1 MNFKELAARY
11 DAWYRTPLGS
21 LAHALEMDAILALA
35 EIKPG
40 ERVVDIGCG
49 TGIYTVEVAQRGAH
63 VIGVDPSMEMITIAQ
78 EKLRQAGLT
87 GQFVCGSAEA
97 LPFRSG
103 KFDLALAV
111 TSLCFVHSPD
121 RAIEEMRR
129 VLRPGG
135 RLVLGELNRF
145 SLWAFL
151 RRLKG
156 FFRET
161 IYSQAHFWS
170 RQELGR
176 LLRAKGFHL
185 DTVHTLLYFPPIPF
199 RTFLKSYR
207 FFEVVI
213 KKLLPGTGAFIAMRA
228 ERR

>member
-1 MNFKELAARY
+1 MNFKDLAARY
-11 DAWYRTPLGS
+11 DAWYQTPLGT
-21 LAHALEMDAILALA
+21 LAHALERDAILALA
-35 EIKPG
+35 GVKPG
-40 ERVVDIGCG
+40 EWAVDIGCG
-49 TGIYTVEVAQRGAH
+49 TGIYTVELAQRSAR
-63 VIGVDPSMEMITIAQ
+63 VIGLDPSMEMITIAQ

-87 GQFVCGSAEA
+87 GHFICGSAEA
-97 LPFRSG
+97 LPFGSG

-145 SLWAFL
+145 STWTLL

-156 FFRET
+156 LFRET
-161 IYSQAHFWS
+161 IYNQAHFWS
-170 RQELGR
+170 RLELEG
-176 LLRAKGFHL
+176 LLQAQGFHSS
-185 DTVHTLLYFPPIPF
+185 TVRTLLYFPPIPS
-199 RTFLKSYR
+199 RAFLKSYR